1 MSSRGHIARKQT
13 GRGPRYYP
21 VVELPRDPVTGK
33 RRQRWHP
40 GKTSK
45 NAANAELTRI
55 LGALDSGGYVEPS
68 EQTVRDFLL
77 DEFLPGMRGKL
88 EPNTYD
94 VWADYI
100 RGYILPGIGEIRL
113 QDLGPGHLRRLY
125 TDLAD
130 HGRRRDGKGL
140 APATVRYTHTI
151 VHRALADAVELGYVV
166 RNVAG
171 LKAAR
176 PPAVPKV
183 ERRVWAPEQLR
194 KFLTAMAAHRFAV
207 LWHLDCTTGLRRSE
221 LLGLPWTALDLEAGE
236 LAVVQRLVRVNR
248 KWEIRRGTKT
258 AKSAR
263 RIALDPAT
271 VAMLRAHRKTQATER
286 LAWGPAWQ
294 DNGLVFCRED
304 GSLLRPDTVTETFKR
319 LAAEAGLPE
328 LTFHGLRHSHA
339 TAGLAT
345 GVPVKV
351 MSERL
356 GHATTAI
363 TSDLYQ
369 HVLPAM
375 DAAAAAAIAAR
386 ILGESS
392 AG

>member
-1 MSSRGHIARKQT
+1 MSGRGHVARKQT
-13 GRGPRYYP
+13 SRGPRYYP

-40 GKTSK
+40 GHTSRK
-45 NAANAELTRI
+45 AAGRELTRI
-55 LGALDSGGYVEPS
+55 LASLDSSAYVAPS

-77 DEFLPGMRGKL
+77 NDFLPGMRGKL
-88 EPNTYD
+88 EPNTHD
-94 VWADYI
+94 VWADYV
-100 RGYILPGIGEIRL
+100 RAYVVPRIGEIRL
-113 QDLGPGHLRRLY
+113 QDLGAAHLRCLY
-125 TDLAD
+125 ADLAE

-140 APATVRYTHTI
+140 APATVRYVHAI

-166 RNVAG
+166 RNVAS

-176 PPAVPKV
+176 PAAVPKV
-183 ERRVWAPEQLR
+183 ERRVWTPEQLR
-194 KFLTAMAAHRFAV
+194 AFLQAMASHRLAV
-207 LWHLDCTTGLRRSE
+207 LWHLDATTGLRRSE
-221 LLGLPWTALDLEAGE
+221 LLGLPWAAVDLDAAE
-236 LAVVQRLVRVNR
+236 LAVVQRLVRIDR
-248 KWEIRRGTKT
+248 QWQIRRGTKT
-258 AKSAR
+258 PKSAR

-271 VAMLRAHRKTQATER
+271 VTLLRAHRAHQLEER

-294 DNGLVFCRED
+294 DNGLMFCRED
-304 GSLLRPDTVTETFKR
+304 GSLLRPDTVTTAFKA
-319 LAAEAGLPE
+319 LAAAAGLPE
-328 LTFHGLRHSHA
+328 LTLHGLRHSYA
-339 TAGLAT
+339 TAGLAA

-375 DAAAAAAIAAR
+375 DAAAAVTVADL
-386 ILGESS
+386 ILGDSS